1 MYDQYTLKL
10 ATNFRTTTASSRPHL
25 PDLSSIDSLLEVL
38 SLCNILVLSNVLD
51 ERTYY
56 GEDVSSDEK
65 SISLVERYNIT
76 YSRGLALYLLDSLD
90 SLYLLHE
97 LNQSGNKFI
106 SLKAFAAFFLARQ
119 SATVLHYKESA
130 EGNGLDGAVY
140 CTPDLLRVQ
149 IDECLKTWPACHEA
163 FGDIDE
169 ASDSM
174 AWTSSS
180 TYRLLPRPTIRTQ
193 GPFYAH
199 TLVPTLILS

>member
-1 MYDQYTLKL
+1 MVRYDQYTLKL
-10 ATNFRTTTASSRPHL
+10 ATNFRTTAASSRPHL

-65 SISLVERYNIT
+65 SISLVERYKIT

-90 SLYLLHE
+90 SLYLLQE
-97 LNQSGNKFI
+97 INQSGNKFI
-106 SLKAFAAFFLARQ
+106 SLKAFAASFLAQQ

-140 CTPDLLRVQ
+140 CTLDLL
-149 IDECLKTWPACHEA
+149 
-163 FGDIDE
+163 
-169 ASDSM
+169 
-174 AWTSSS
+174 
-180 TYRLLPRPTIRTQ
+180 
-193 GPFYAH
+193 
-199 TLVPTLILS
+199 